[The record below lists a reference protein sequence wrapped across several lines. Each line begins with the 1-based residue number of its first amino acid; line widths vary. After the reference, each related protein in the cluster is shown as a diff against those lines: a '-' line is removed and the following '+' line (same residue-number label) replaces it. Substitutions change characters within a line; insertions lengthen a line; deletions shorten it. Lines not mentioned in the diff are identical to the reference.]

1 MFEDF
6 EFKLRKDSAFRTK
19 IATSIVKLKNTY
31 QDALKNPNKMKFHK
45 EALMD
50 YLKVS
55 NFNLSPLLGFY
66 FPAYPEGPFSLANF
80 PFAHAYYTLNIGP
93 GAYTVYRGSR
103 QIGKSLSALNHCI
116 IRNKE
121 TKIALNIGIGDFFNN
136 VKLILNNGK

>member
-31 QDALKNPNKMKFHK
+31 QDALKNPNRMKFHK

-66 FPAYPEGPFSLANF
+66 FPSYPEGPFSLANF

-103 QIGKSLSALNHCI
+103 QIGKSLSFNNLCKV
-116 IRNKE
+116 RNK
-121 TKIALNIGIGDFFNN
+121 TTGNQLLINIGEFFDK
-136 VKLILNNGK
+136 VKNAKNP

>member
-6 EFKLRKDSAFRTK
+6 EFKLRKDSVFRTK

-31 QDALKNPNKMKFHK
+31 QDALKNPNRMKFHK

-103 QIGKSLSALNHCI
+103 QIGKSLSFNNLCKF
-116 IRNKE
+116 RNK
-121 TKIALNIGIGDFFNN
+121 TTGNQLLINIGEFFDKAKKAKNP
-136 VKLILNNGK
+136 